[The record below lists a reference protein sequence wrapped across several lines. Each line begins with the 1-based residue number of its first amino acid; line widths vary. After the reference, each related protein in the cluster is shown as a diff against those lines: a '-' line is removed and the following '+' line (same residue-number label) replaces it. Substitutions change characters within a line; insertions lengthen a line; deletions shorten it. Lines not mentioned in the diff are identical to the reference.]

1 MQPQI
6 IEPGS
11 TFPMGMRALI
21 DRVYRGKQVL
31 KWGIDKIRSVNDG
44 EINTVELTNKVN
56 RQARIQTSRVNR
68 ANWIVN
74 KLLPEITIMYNAE

>member
-1 MQPQI
+1 
-6 IEPGS
+6 
-11 TFPMGMRALI
+11 MGMRDLI

-31 KWGIDKIRSVNDG
+31 KWRIDKIRSVNDG